1 MCSCLQGVAD
11 SSLDQSHLLLLGEE
25 QASLI
30 DRLKIPQSDP
40 DFDPVPSQLLRKY
53 VGYARK
59 YVHPHL
65 SSEAAAELQVQSM
78 QPSKRAN
85 CIDMPFF
92 FFFFFF
98 YKDSIIIRG
107 IWVVVTSANIAC
119 CDKPI
124 CYLNGYCNDFFYCKY
139 Q

>member
-1 MCSCLQGVAD
+1 MCSCLQSVAD

-30 DRLKIPQSDP
+30 DRLKIPRSDP

-65 SSEAAAELQVQSM
+65 SNEAAAELQVQSV
-78 QPSKRAN
+78 QSSKR
-85 CIDMPFF
+85 
-92 FFFFFF
+92 
-98 YKDSIIIRG
+98 
-107 IWVVVTSANIAC
+107 
-119 CDKPI
+119 DK
-124 CYLNGYCNDFFYCKY
+124 LFN
-139 Q
+139 